1 MFSTFTGS
9 SRRPRNVNLSG
20 QASNPFSNTTWTPSA
35 ASNATKTVSDAQADR
50 EKRQTERRRLK
61 AASQIQKTWRGYRS
75 RSTLKEQRRSDFDL
89 VYQSLSDADSDA
101 FQRLYV
107 SFPLLLSFFSA
118 ARAGDMQRLFLF
130 TNDCNNVS
138 LQQLCDASHHASR
151 LQKLMVVL
159 VQALD
164 VLVSKE
170 YVYSCS
176 PAKDGAVGSFRKLLA
191 PHNVRHKLTWLL
203 SDTPLE
209 LQHILT
215 LINHLA
221 VNFPLIIIAS
231 VNEYYSALAKLC
243 QSQRSREW
251 LEAVFRSLS
260 APLNA
265 GVENGM
271 QNWFTC
277 LYHLGKNSLMLTR
290 YLL

>member
-20 QASNPFSNTTWTPSA
+20 QASNPFSNTSWSPSA

-50 EKRQTERRRLK
+50 EKRQVERRRLK

-75 RSTLKEQRRSDFDL
+75 RSTLKEQRRNDFDIA
-89 VYQSLSDADSDA
+89 YQSLSDADAS
-101 FQRLYV
+101 QRLYV

-130 TNDCNNVS
+130 INDCNNVS
-138 LQQLCDASHHASR
+138 LQQLYDASHHISR

-170 YVYSCS
+170 YVYNSCS
-176 PAKDGAVGSFRKLLA
+176 PAKDRAAGSCYKLSA
-191 PHNVRHKLTWLL
+191 PRNLRHMLTRLL
-203 SDTPLE
+203 SDTSLE

-221 VNFPLIIIAS
+221 VSFPLIILTS

-243 QSQRSREW
+243 QSQRGREW
-251 LEAVFRSLS
+251 LEAILKSLS

-265 GVENGM
+265 GAENGM
-271 QNWFTC
+271 
-277 LYHLGKNSLMLTR
+277 
-290 YLL
+290 

>member
-20 QASNPFSNTTWTPSA
+20 QASNPFSNTSWSPSA

-50 EKRQTERRRLK
+50 EKRQVERRRLK

-75 RSTLKEQRRSDFDL
+75 RSTLKEKRRNDFDL
-89 VYQSLSDADSDA
+89 VYQSLSNADA

-118 ARAGDMQRLFLF
+118 AHAGDLQRLFLF
-130 TNDCNNVS
+130 INDCNNVS
-138 LQQLCDASHHASR
+138 LQQLCEASHHTSR
-151 LQKLMVVL
+151 LQKLTVVL

-164 VLVSKE
+164 VLVTKE
-170 YVYSCS
+170 YVYCCS
-176 PAKDGAVGSFRKLLA
+176 HAEDQAVGSSKLLA
-191 PHNVRHKLTWLL
+191 PHNVTHKLTRLY

-221 VNFPLIIIAS
+221 VNFPLIILAS
-231 VNEYYSALAKLC
+231 VYEYYAALAKLC
-243 QSQRSREW
+243 QSQRGQEW
-251 LEAVFRSLS
+251 PEIVVRSLS
-260 APLNA
+260 APLNTGA
-265 GVENGM
+265 ENGM
-271 QNWFTC
+271 Q
-277 LYHLGKNSLMLTR
+277 S
-290 YLL
+290 

>member
-20 QASNPFSNTTWTPSA
+20 QASNPFSNTSWSPSA

-50 EKRQTERRRLK
+50 EKRQAERRRLK

-75 RSTLKEQRRSDFDL
+75 RSTLKEQRRGEFDL
-89 VYQSLSDADSDA
+89 VYQALSDADA

-107 SFPLLLSFFSA
+107 SFPLVLSFFSA
-118 ARAGDMQRLFLF
+118 AHAGDIQRLFLF
-130 TNDCNNVS
+130 INDCNHVS
-138 LQQLCDASHHASR
+138 LQQLCDASHHTSR

-159 VQALD
+159 VEALD
-164 VLVSKE
+164 VLVIKE

-176 PAKDGAVGSFRKLLA
+176 NVEDQAVGGCYRLLV
-191 PHNVRHKLTWLL
+191 PHNVTHKLTWLL
-203 SDTPLE
+203 SDTSLE

-215 LINHLA
+215 LINHLG
-221 VNFPLIIIAS
+221 VNFPLIILAS
-231 VNEYYSALAKLC
+231 VNEYYAALAKLC

-251 LEAVFRSLS
+251 LEAVFRSIS
-260 APLNA
+260 APLNTGA
-265 GVENGM
+265 ENGM
-271 QNWFTC
+271 QSWVISSY
-277 LYHLGKNSLMLTR
+277 LLSKNSVMLTR